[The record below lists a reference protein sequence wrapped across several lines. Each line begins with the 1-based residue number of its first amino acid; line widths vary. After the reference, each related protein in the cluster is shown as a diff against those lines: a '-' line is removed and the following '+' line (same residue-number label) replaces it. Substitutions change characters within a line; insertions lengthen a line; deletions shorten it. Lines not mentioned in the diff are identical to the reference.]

1 MEVLSYNRFSSSF
14 KRFVAFV
21 IDDLIIRMGIM
32 ILFGVFADYELFD
45 VHYLFNPNTVIIEL
59 IMIAYFVACESSPW
73 QGTLGKKV
81 LGMKV
86 VDESFGRISAK
97 TALLRYLTK
106 YLSTFVLGL
115 GFIWIIFD
123 SKKQGWHDK
132 LAKTFVID
140 N

>member
-1 MEVLSYNRFSSSF
+1 MEILSYNRYSSSF
-14 KRFVAFV
+14 KRFIAFV
-21 IDDLIIRMGIM
+21 IDALIIRMGVT
-32 ILFGVFADYELFD
+32 ILFGVLADYELFD
-45 VHYLFNPNTVIIEL
+45 VHNLFNRNTFIIEL
-59 IMIAYFVACESSPW
+59 IMMVYFVACESSTW
-73 QGTLGKKV
+73 QGTLGKKI

-97 TALLRYLTK
+97 TALVRYLTK
-106 YLSTFVLGL
+106 YLSTFVFALGY
-115 GFIWIIFD
+115 IWIIFD